1 MKTRHLILLIG
12 IVIVLAVVYAVQ
24 QGSRKNNT
32 RDPMEKRELVP
43 ADFSSDNVASV
54 KLEHEGRT
62 ITLKQ
67 TPSGWVVAERFRY
80 PADVSRLRDLFVSL
94 CDARIAQRVSLTPLQ
109 ETELSLTPE
118 KAVTLTFSDKN
129 SQTLQRFVFGS
140 KHNGRQASSQPFAM
154 GGSSGRYLLLADGR
168 CVLVPEDFSE
178 VDSSLTDWLNRD
190 FFQVSD
196 LKHAVLKRNGKTEW
210 ELAFQNGKPVLSGTV
225 PAGKE
230 LDESKTSSFKSAFSW
245 IRFQDVADP
254 KSAPAAT
261 GMDKAP
267 ELLLTDS
274 DDLLYT
280 IRPGAGKD
288 GKHYLR
294 VSVIWKGEVKRK
306 APAGE
311 KPEDKKRLDAEFE
324 KTVRERKEKAAKL
337 NKTLSSWTYAVEKS
351 VFDNASATRGSFL
364 KDKPKPE
371 PKQDGKSPSVTP
383 VK

>member
-1 MKTRHLILLIG
+1 MKTKHLILLICIVIILG
-12 IVIVLAVVYAVQ
+12 IVYAIQ
-24 QGSRKNNT
+24 QSSRKESGN
-32 RDPMEKRELVP
+32 PLEKRELVP
-43 ADFSSDNVASV
+43 ADFSSDSVASV
-54 KLEHEGRT
+54 KLEREGKT
-62 ITLKQ
+62 VTLKQ
-67 TPSGWVVAERFRY
+67 TPSGWVVAERFSY
-80 PADVSRLRDLFVSL
+80 PADVSRLRDLFVKL
-94 CDARIAQRVSLTPLQ
+94 CDARIVQRVSLTPVQ
-109 ETELSLTPE
+109 EKELSLTPE
-118 KAVTLTFSDKN
+118 KSVTLTLADKN
-129 SQTLQRFVFGS
+129 AETLQKFIFGS
-140 KHNGRQASSQPFAM
+140 EHSGRQSASQPFAM

-168 CVLVPEDFSE
+168 CVVVPEGFHE

-196 LKHAVLKRNGKTEW
+196 LKRAILKRNGRTEW
-210 ELAFQNGKPVLSGTV
+210 ELTFRDGKPVLAGTI

-230 LDESKTSSFKSAFSW
+230 LDETKTSSLKSAFSW

-254 KSAPAAT
+254 KAAPAAT

-274 DDLLYT
+274 DDLVYT

-294 VSVIWKGEVKRK
+294 VSVVWQGEAKRK

-337 NKTLSSWTYAVEKS
+337 NRALSAWTYAVEKS
-351 VFDNASATRGSFL
+351 VFDSASATRGSFL

-371 PKQDGKSPSVTP
+371 PKQDGKSPSVKP